1 MAKWTILKS
10 DGYPEK
16 RQSKLARGHET
27 LIANVLANLETYLRA
42 LEFGTHPE
50 QAKRFFSFV
59 HDEKRGLVAIDQRPP
74 KGGFQVRLYAFPQ
87 ATANTLHVIAIGDK
101 SSQEDDIRF
110 CHRYI
115 KEIEN
120 AQESK

>member
-1 MAKWTILKS
+1 MKKWTVLKF

-27 LIANVLANLETYLRA
+27 LIANVLANLATYLRA
-42 LEFGTHPE
+42 LELGVHPE
-50 QAKRFFSFV
+50 QVKRSIPFV

-74 KGGFQVRLYAFPQ
+74 KGGFQVRLYVFPQ
-87 ATANTLHVIAIGDK
+87 ATVSTLHVIAIGDK

-120 AQESK
+120 AQKSK

>member
-1 MAKWTILKS
+1 MEKWTLLKS

-27 LIANVLANLETYLRA
+27 LVANVLANLAAYFKA
-42 LEFGTHPE
+42 LELGTHPE
-50 QAKRFFSFV
+50 QAKRAFPFV

-74 KGGFQVRLYAFPQ
+74 KGGFQIRLYVYPQ
-87 ATANTLHVIAIGDK
+87 TDAGTLHVIAIGDK

-115 KEIEN
+115 KEI
-120 AQESK
+120 